1 MPNRSV
7 VPTTKVTLNGGQRT
21 ALTAKDGSFV
31 FRDVDPGVYL
41 LEVLSTTFHYST
53 MKIKLDEKT
62 GIIAIEYKYPGA
74 PRKEAIH
81 PLLLTAHTKWNH
93 FDKKEGVKIGG
104 YLKSPMT
111 IMMILSFGMMF
122 FLPKMMA
129 NLDPEQLEEIKGQQK
144 AVTDSASS
152 FSLSDMLTN
161 VLSGSAAQPPTAP
174 QQPQAVSQAQRSTAS
189 HGSGRG
195 SGSRGKKRHS

>member
-1 MPNRSV
+1 MALSFLKHRWDVRGVFTKWMRLTRHGLFCSRPSATARSLGRCVLSKPDQPQYLGGSTSDVLFTGRHAELRSV
-7 VPTTKVTLNGGQRT
+7 GCSPPTVSLPT
-21 ALTAKDGSFV
+21 
-31 FRDVDPGVYL
+31 PPPPPPP
-41 LEVLSTTFHYST
+41 H
-53 MKIKLDEKT
+53 
-62 GIIAIEYKYPGA
+62 
-74 PRKEAIH
+74 
-81 PLLLTAHTKWNH
+81 
-93 FDKKEGVKIGG
+93 
-104 YLKSPMT
+104 
-111 IMMILSFGMMF
+111 
-122 FLPKMMA
+122 FLP
-129 NLDPEQLEEIKGQQK
+129 DQEIKGQQK